1 MQTSEPLVP
10 VSEIEEAIER
20 ADGILVEAMKKATVI
35 VTLHDLN
42 EVAAA
47 AALLLARLKKLE
59 AQLAEASTV
68 VDPVDRV
75 DELHAPTA
83 EALMR
88 EFAEEQPG
96 VDPADSVA
104 EPAEPVLSP
113 QAVEERDWLR
123 SKGLDASAA
132 LLLVRWMANQPRG
145 TATASEA
152 AAKWDLTAD
161 QALAMVRRYGPII
174 GQLRELRGTKY
185 DAKLAEF
192 KNRLGVAS

>member
-1 MQTSEPLVP
+1 MSQTSEPLVDMP
-10 VSEIEEAIER
+10 LGEIEEAIER

-47 AALLLARLKKLE
+47 AALLLARVQKLE
-59 AQLAEASTV
+59 AQLAKASTV
-68 VDPVDRV
+68 VDPVERV
-75 DELHAPTA
+75 DEAAPIT
-83 EALMR
+83 
-88 EFAEEQPG
+88 
-96 VDPADSVA
+96 
-104 EPAEPVLSP
+104 EPELSP
-113 QAVEERDWLR
+113 QSVEERDWLR

-152 AAKWDLTAD
+152 AAKWDLTTD
-161 QALAMVRRYGPII
+161 QALAMVQRYGPII

-185 DAKLAEF
+185 DEKFAEF
-192 KNRLGVAS
+192 KDRLGVAE